1 MVGCVLMFYEMTS
14 RERFINALEMREV
27 DRVPYG
33 YLWFG
38 AGNAVLERMGASFK
52 DVYHSARGI
61 AQAQILAREMYHH
74 DNVMAP
80 WGCLLAEAEAL
91 GTRVCIKEDGYPT
104 VGRYALECAADYWVL
119 NPRNLDCSDRTADII
134 EAIEIL
140 KKEIGDE
147 AFITGAMLSPLML
160 AGQMLGVSRLCVE
173 MLKNEENV
181 HFLLDVLTECSTLF
195 ADLLLEAGVDGIFVD
210 NGGSAADLFSRQ
222 MAEEFML
229 PYTKELYTHIKANDG
244 YVISHNCASH
254 AFLDLEMA
262 LEPDA
267 LNFAFGDVAAL
278 GKPYGAECTRLH
290 KHKCI
295 GCSSRCCFK
304 GLRDFTESGIC
315 LMGNIN
321 PTTFAP
327 GSTADIRLE
336 VKSCLEA
343 APSKGFILSTGCEIP
358 LNAPSEKM
366 DALWNAFN
374 SRLPEMPGFS
384 PAGCCEN
391 IKNTVM
397 LFP

>member
-1 MVGCVLMFYEMTS
+1 MLYEMTS
-14 RERFINALEMREV
+14 RERFINALEMKEV

-38 AGNAVLERMGASFK
+38 AGNTVLNRMGVSFR
-52 DVYHSARGI
+52 DVYYSPRGI
-61 AQAQILAREMYHH
+61 ARAQILAREMYHH
-74 DNVMAP
+74 DNVMVP
-80 WGCLLAEAEAL
+80 WGCLFTEAEAL
-91 GTRVCIKEDGYPT
+91 GTRVHIKENGYPK
-104 VGRYALECAADYWVL
+104 VERYALDCAGDYWAL
-119 NPRNLDCSDRTADII
+119 NPRSLECSDRTVDLV

-160 AGQMLGVSRLCVE
+160 AGQVLGVSRLCVE
-173 MLKNEENV
+173 MLKNEEDV

-195 ADLLLEAGVDGIFVD
+195 ADILLEAGVDGILVD
-210 NGGSAADLFSRQ
+210 NGESAADLFSRQ

-244 YVISHNCASH
+244 YVISHNCAAH
-254 AFLDLEMA
+254 AFLDLELA

-267 LNFAFGDVAAL
+267 LNFAFGEVAAL
-278 GKPYGAECTRLH
+278 GKPYGSECKRLH
-290 KHKCI
+290 RHKCI

-304 GLRDFTESGIC
+304 GLRDFTDSGIC

-321 PTTFAP
+321 PAVFAP
-327 GSTADIRLE
+327 GSAADIGLE

-343 APSKGFILSTGCEIP
+343 APSRGFILSTGCEIP

-374 SRLPEMPGFS
+374 SRLPGLPGVS
-384 PAGCCEN
+384 PSGYYEN
-391 IKNTVM
+391 VKNSVM
-397 LFP
+397 LSP